1 VRPHGG
7 ERLRTRLNKVEWAIR
22 RYRRASQLAVLLLL
36 ILAPFLHIFRFDIP
50 TMSLYLFGMRL
61 WVKHFFFFSLLVTV
75 VIYVVIAA
83 SVVFGRV
90 FCGWVCPQNLFNE
103 LGRQWD
109 AKFGRPGTIALSGL
123 IGLFGGFVVWSY
135 GTDGIALLRQYAAG
149 EVPVAPTV
157 TILAFGAFFTM
168 AMAWWRTSV
177 CRVAC
182 PYGHLQSILSGAG
195 TMHLELFNLAEN
207 RDICASCGLC
217 YETCHMAVDPRT
229 TVQKDCVTCG
239 DCLDACQLVSQ
250 ARKVPRV
257 LNFVVGT
264 GETKVKV
271 GSQGAFG
278 GRSLKVLLPRLA
290 LPAVLV
296 VLLSGVTAWGLSN
309 RDLVSIVVSKDHRS
323 VLTTG
328 GTQSSGAVM
337 RVSIMN
343 LSGTTDTFR
352 LATNGLPEGWAHFEQ
367 ESVTLAPGDGAD
379 IPLRITPTESA
390 KGLHNFEVTV
400 TGANSGIIERFQTVH
415 FVGN

>member
-1 VRPHGG
+1 
-7 ERLRTRLNKVEWAIR
+7 
-22 RYRRASQLAVLLLL
+22 
-36 ILAPFLHIFRFDIP
+36 
-50 TMSLYLFGMRL
+50 
-61 WVKHFFFFSLLVTV
+61 
-75 VIYVVIAA
+75 
-83 SVVFGRV
+83 
-90 FCGWVCPQNLFNE
+90 
-103 LGRQWD
+103 

-135 GTDGIALLRQYAAG
+135 GTDGIALLRRYAAG

-343 LSGTTDTFR
+343 LSDTTDTFR

-367 ESVTLAPGDGAD
+367 ESVTLAPGAGAD

-390 KGLHNFEVTV
+390 KGLHNFDVTV
-400 TGANSGIIERFQTVH
+400 TGANSGIIERFKTVH
-415 FVGN
+415 YVGN

>member
-1 VRPHGG
+1 
-7 ERLRTRLNKVEWAIR
+7 VEWVIR

-36 ILAPFLHIFRFDIP
+36 ILSPFLQIFRFDIP

-75 VIYVVIAA
+75 VIYLVIAA

-109 AKFGRPGTIALSGL
+109 ARLGRPGTIALSGI

-149 EVPVAPTV
+149 EVPAAATV
-157 TILAFGAFFTM
+157 TILAFGTFFAM
-168 AMAWWRTSV
+168 AMAWWRTAV

-182 PYGHLQSILSGAG
+182 PYGHLQSILSSAS

-217 YETCHMAVDPRT
+217 FETCHMAVDPRT
-229 TVQKDCVTCG
+229 MEQKHCVTCG

-257 LNFVVGT
+257 LNFVVGA
-264 GETKVKV
+264 
-271 GSQGAFG
+271 GAER
-278 GRSLKVLLPRLA
+278 GRGLKALAPRLA
-290 LPAVLV
+290 VPAILV
-296 VLLSGVTAWGLSN
+296 VLLSGVTAWGLAN
-309 RDLVSIVVSKDHRS
+309 RDRVSLVVSKDHRA

-328 GTQSSGAVM
+328 GTQSSGGVM
-337 RVSIMN
+337 RVSLMN
-343 LSGTTDTFR
+343 LSNTTDTFR
-352 LATNGLPEGWAHFEQ
+352 LAAAGLPEGWAHFEQ
-367 ESVTLAPGDGAD
+367 ETVTLEPGAGVE
-379 IPLRITPTESA
+379 IPLRVTPTDAA
-390 KGLHNFEVTV
+390 KGLYNFEVTV
-400 TGANSGIIERFQTVH
+400 SGVESGVKESFKTVH